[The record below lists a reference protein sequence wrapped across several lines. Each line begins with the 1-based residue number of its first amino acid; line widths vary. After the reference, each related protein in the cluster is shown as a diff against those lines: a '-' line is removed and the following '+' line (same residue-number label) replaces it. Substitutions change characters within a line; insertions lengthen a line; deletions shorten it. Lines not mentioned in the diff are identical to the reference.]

1 MFKILTILLCVFS
14 AEAFAYEFL
23 SVEQALEQQTRLAAD
38 DLEKAEKAYLNKYN
52 DCIEQSKKNILS
64 PKDFQDIQL
73 NEQELR
79 AVILYSSAKT
89 HRECV
94 GDDVVG
100 KYLLAIN
107 AARYFDVPDYSV
119 EDDPR
124 SENSISL
131 VAFLAI
137 DEVKFYPDYLQI
149 DKAKRETIEKIP
161 SINRVFHITDSF
173 NALKNR

>member
-38 DLEKAEKAYLNKYN
+38 NLEKAEKAYLNKYS
-52 DCIEQSKKNILS
+52 DCIERSKKNILS
-64 PKDFQDIQL
+64 PKDFKNIQL
-73 NEQELR
+73 NEKELR
-79 AVILYSSAKT
+79 AVVLYFSAKT

-94 GDDVVG
+94 GDVAE
-100 KYLLAIN
+100 KYLQAIN
-107 AARYFDVPDYSV
+107 VARYFNVPEYSV

-131 VAFLAI
+131 ATSLAI
-137 DEVKFYPDYLQI
+137 DEIKFYPDYMQI
-149 DKAKRETIEKIP
+149 DKSKREAIEKIP
-161 SINRVFHITDSF
+161 SINKVFHITNSF